1 MVAENARWNGCM
13 HRDSLSST
21 FMKATRKH
29 IRIVKTFHN
38 YKIPIF
44 VNVNRNSLESTL
56 SFIRIVAI

>member
-1 MVAENARWNGCM
+1 M

-44 VNVNRNSLESTL
+44 VNVNRNSLEPTL
-56 SFIRIVAI
+56 SFIRIVAICY